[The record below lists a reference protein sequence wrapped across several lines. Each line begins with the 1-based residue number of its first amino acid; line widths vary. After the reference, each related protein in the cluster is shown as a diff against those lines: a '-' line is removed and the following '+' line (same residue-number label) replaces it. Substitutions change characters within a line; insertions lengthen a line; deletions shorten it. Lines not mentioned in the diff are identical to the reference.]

1 MIFIAQEE
9 NDRMN
14 RTAYLLIGAAAGAA
28 IAAALHYFLGPAP
41 GTTYDAN
48 YRSRLDFA
56 LEEGRRA
63 AAAREQ
69 ELRRQLADLR
79 KRDV

>member
-1 MIFIAQEE
+1 
-9 NDRMN
+9 MN
-14 RTAYLLIGAAAGAA
+14 RTTYFLIGAAAGATF
-28 IAAALHYFLGPAP
+28 AAALHYFLGPAP

-69 ELRRQLADLR
+69 ELRQQLADLR
-79 KRDV
+79 KRSG